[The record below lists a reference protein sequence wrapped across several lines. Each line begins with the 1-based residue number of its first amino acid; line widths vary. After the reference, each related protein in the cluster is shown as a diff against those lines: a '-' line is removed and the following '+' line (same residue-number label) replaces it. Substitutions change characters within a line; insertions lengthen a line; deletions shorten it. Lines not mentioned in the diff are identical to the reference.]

1 MSLTI
6 GLRKNYSWANQI
18 EFIGQIL
25 EDFELSKSLK
35 SIY

>member
-25 EDFELSKSLK
+25 GDFELSKSLK